1 MSCTG
6 EEEGGWVCPCVEGA
20 LILWEGGGG
29 DKKNLKKGS
38 DDAIWQWAFTA
49 PQICT
54 NSTTQ
59 KYIIKSKVEENNSPF
74 FVNVVLNRF
83 CCFLVFPVISY
94 NSLAHIPTTTTC
106 VSALWEHRAG
116 AGGVEMRRYW
126 VDILDMKAWCQPRGT
141 KGNHRKPEIFWAFMC
156 WQMAMKTN
164 AQIWFFKRK
173 ATLKW
178 KEKLPSSSVLPS
190 NKMLIFFQCTTL

>member
-20 LILWEGGGG
+20 LILWERGGGSQ
-29 DKKNLKKGS
+29 KNFLKKGS

-83 CCFLVFPVISY
+83 CCFLVFFQW
-94 NSLAHIPTTTTC
+94 SLTT
-106 VSALWEHRAG
+106 VSHT
-116 AGGVEMRRYW
+116 YQ
-126 VDILDMKAWCQPRGT
+126 QPRLVCLLFGNTGLGRGAYKCVGT
-141 KGNHRKPEIFWAFMC
+141 GLTFWIWRRDANQEVPKKTTGNQKSSERLCADK
-156 WQMAMKTN
+156 WQ
-164 AQIWFFKRK
+164 
-173 ATLKW
+173 W
-178 KEKLPSSSVLPS
+178 KQTPRFDSSKERQL
-190 NKMLIFFQCTTL
+190 

>member
-20 LILWEGGGG
+20 LILWEGGET
-29 DKKNLKKGS
+29 KKKTLKKGS
-38 DDAIWQWAFTA
+38 DDVIWQWAFTA

-106 VSALWEHRAG
+106 VSALWEHWAG
-116 AGGVEMRRYW
+116 AGGRINASVLGWHSGYEGVMPTKRYQRKPQETRNHLS
-126 VDILDMKAWCQPRGT
+126 VYVLTNGNENKRPDLILQK
-141 KGNHRKPEIFWAFMC
+141 KGNFKM
-156 WQMAMKTN
+156 
-164 AQIWFFKRK
+164 KRK
-173 ATLKW
+173 I
-178 KEKLPSSSVLPS
+178 PSSSVLPS